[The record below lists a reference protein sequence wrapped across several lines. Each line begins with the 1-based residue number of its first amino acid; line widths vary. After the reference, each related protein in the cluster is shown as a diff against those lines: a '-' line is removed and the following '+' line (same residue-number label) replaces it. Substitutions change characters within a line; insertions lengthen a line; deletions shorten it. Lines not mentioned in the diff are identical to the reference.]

1 MTIEEGI
8 ALCKSQSEEYARRAE
23 CGVIQIGKEA
33 YAQDAANYSQI
44 MQWLMELEERR
55 KADEKPWERGKW
67 IFYEHGDN
75 FDYYLCSQCSH
86 ISDDITAFCPD
97 CGADMR
103 D

>member
-8 ALCKSQSEEYARRAE
+8 ALCKSQSEKYARRAE
-23 CGVIQIGKEA
+23 YGIARMGKEENA
-33 YAQDAANYSQI
+33 RVAANYSQI

-55 KADEKPWERGKW
+55 EADEKPWERGKW
-67 IFYEHGDN
+67 IFCEHRNN